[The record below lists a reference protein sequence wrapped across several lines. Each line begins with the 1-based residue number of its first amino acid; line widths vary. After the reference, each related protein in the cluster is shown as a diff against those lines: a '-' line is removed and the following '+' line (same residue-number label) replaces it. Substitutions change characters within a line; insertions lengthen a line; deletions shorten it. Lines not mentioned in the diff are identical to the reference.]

1 LTEKINLRSYCLID
15 NMQPQY
21 SAMTGTVAQGDI
33 PLAGMAQLFIEVA
46 PGSEVFSMMN
56 IALKSSNVRPGFQIV
71 EREFG
76 LLEVH
81 ATSIDEIQTA
91 GSAIIEE
98 YNLNLQDLEPPKI
111 VSSQLISNVDAYQAQ
126 LINRFRQGSLLV
138 PGQCLFILE
147 VEPAVNIALACNNAE
162 KASDINLVHYDPV
175 GRFGRLYLSGS
186 EAQIRS
192 ARDAAMEAIDN

>member
-1 LTEKINLRSYCLID
+1 MTETIHLRSYCLID

-33 PLAGMAQLFIEVA
+33 PLTGMAQLFIEVA

-76 LLEVH
+76 LMEIH
-81 ATSIDEIQTA
+81 ATSIDDIHVA
-91 GSAIIEE
+91 GQAIMEE
-98 YNLNLQDLEPPKI
+98 YNLRQEDLEKPRV

-138 PGQCLFILE
+138 PGECLFIME
-147 VEPAVNIALACNNAE
+147 VEPAVNIALACNVAE
-162 KASDINLVHYDPV
+162 KSSAIKLVHYDPV
-175 GRFGRLYLSGS
+175 GRFGRLYLSGND
-186 EAQIRS
+186 AQVRS
-192 ARDAAMEAIDN
+192 AMDAALEAIDH

>member
-162 KASDINLVHYDPV
+162 KASDINL
-175 GRFGRLYLSGS
+175 FTT
-186 EAQIRS
+186 IR
-192 ARDAAMEAIDN
+192 